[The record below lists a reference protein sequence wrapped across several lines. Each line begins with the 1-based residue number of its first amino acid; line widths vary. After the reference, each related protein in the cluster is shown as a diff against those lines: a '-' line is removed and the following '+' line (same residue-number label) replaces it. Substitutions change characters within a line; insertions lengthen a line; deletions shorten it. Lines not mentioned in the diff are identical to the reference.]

1 MSKKTEKILALLDK
15 GLKPTEVAKKV
26 KVSAPYVYA
35 LRSKTKAK
43 AKKKPGRPK
52 KEWTQ
57 ISEIVVPVEALLEA
71 SVSDLVNHPE
81 HYTHG
86 GFEVIDF
93 IEAKDL
99 NYRLGN
105 VVKYISRADK
115 KVGGDPLRDLEKAAF
130 YLNREIAVRKS
141 A

>member
-1 MSKKTEKILALLDK
+1 M
-15 GLKPTEVAKKV
+15 
-26 KVSAPYVYA
+26 
-35 LRSKTKAK
+35 
-43 AKKKPGRPK
+43 
-52 KEWTQ
+52 
-57 ISEIVVPVEALLEA
+57 
-71 SVSDLVNHPE
+71 NHPE

-99 NYRLGN
+99 NYRLGH